1 MNPGLRRSTLALLA
15 SSLLLT
21 IGRGATLPFMTIYLN
36 RQYGL
41 GVDLI
46 GYALTSALTIGVIFS
61 LGFGILADKFDK
73 KRYML
78 LAIIAFACGF
88 IAIPMVHNVV
98 LVVLLFALINCAY
111 SVFSTVLK
119 AWFADN
125 LTATTKTRIFSLN
138 YTVLNIGW
146 TVGPPLGTLLVM
158 QSINLPFWLAAIC
171 SAFPL
176 VFIQVWVT
184 RSVAASEG
192 KNAAIWSPSVLLRDK
207 ALLWFTLSAFLASF
221 VGGGFASC
229 ISQYVMVVADSGFA
243 EKVVAV
249 VLPVNAVI
257 VVSLQYAVGRRL
269 TAVNIRPMMTTGTV
283 FFIAGLIG
291 FIFSGD
297 NLFFWGLSAAVFTI
311 GEIIYAPGE
320 YIHCACRDESQLFF
334 SAIAGLAGCGG
345 KPAGQRR
352 HPDDASRL
360 VAFRCPDNRHCVR
373 MGTDVKRNADYPY
386 ATGYHLLIICSQ
398 SCAPFLAHRVNPIYC
413 RLIICCHCGNSGI
426 FLGADENILML
437 YPSSKINTQF
447 RLCLSIN

>member
-171 SAFPL
+171 SAL
-176 VFIQVWVT
+176 
-184 RSVAASEG
+184 
-192 KNAAIWSPSVLLRDK
+192 
-207 ALLWFTLSAFLASF
+207 AFLASF
-221 VGGGFASC
+221 VGGAFASC

-320 YIHCACRDESQLFF
+320 YMLIDNIAPAGMKASYF
-334 SAIAGLAGCGG
+334 SAQSLGWLGAAVNPLASGVILTTL
-345 KPAGQRR
+345 PAW
-352 HPDDASRL
+352 SL
-360 VAFRCPDNRHCVR
+360 FVV
-373 MGTDVKRNADYPY
+373 
-386 ATGYHLLIICSQ
+386 LII
-398 SCAPFLAHRVNPIYC
+398 AIVFAW
-413 RLIICCHCGNSGI
+413 
-426 FLGADENILML
+426 ALML
-437 YPSSKINTQF
+437 KGMRITPTQQAIT
-447 RLCLSIN
+447 C